1 MPARSRHLPAA
12 LAALALLTAL
22 ALAAPVMATPAEDA
36 RRHYQRG
43 KALFDIGRYR
53 EAAVELRRAHDL
65 DPNPALL
72 YNIARAL
79 EQDFQLERALTLFKQ
94 FIEAVEASPAQ
105 ARAEQSVARVR
116 ALASMLETHGVLV
129 GIPRGAYESATIDGE
144 PLTFREDQP
153 HLIYPPGP
161 RRMSFRYANGFT
173 MTVPLKLREG
183 QVVRLADLASHHG
196 VLRLE
201 VDPTDARLEVNGRA
215 IQPDRAITLRA
226 GEHTITARAPGFAAV
241 ERSLSVSPEL
251 LTTATLVL
259 VTAAAPAIVEP
270 ARLPLSPLWIGAGAA
285 AVGLGV
291 GVALQVTA
299 ASERDQVLHGET
311 TPSGLVTS
319 ATQVQARAIEDRARR
334 LDLGAFIS
342 YGVAGAAALATS
354 IYAGLVLEERLNP
367 AGRTFVPTRIEVGP
381 LGVGVGWTF

>member
-1 MPARSRHLPAA
+1 MSTRSIRSWTLTAGLTL
-12 LAALALLTAL
+12 LAALALAD
-22 ALAAPVMATPAEDA
+22 PVMATPQEDA
-36 RRHYQRG
+36 RQHYQRG
-43 KALFDIGRYR
+43 KALFDVGRYR

-79 EQDFQLERALTLFKQ
+79 EEDFQLERALGLFNQ
-94 FIEAVEASPAQ
+94 FIEAIDAPAAR
-105 ARAEQSVARVR
+105 ARAELSVTRVQ
-116 ALASMLETHGVLV
+116 ALARELETHGVLA
-129 GIPRGAYESATIDGE
+129 GIPRGAYELATIDGE

-153 HLIYPPGP
+153 HLLYPPGA
-161 RRMSFRYANGFT
+161 RRLSFRYANGFT
-173 MTVPLKLREG
+173 MTIPLKLREG
-183 QVVRLADLASHHG
+183 QVARLADLASHHG

-201 VDPTDARLEVNGRA
+201 VDPVDARLEVDGRTIQSGRA
-215 IQPDRAITLRA
+215 VTLRA
-226 GEHTITARAPGFAAV
+226 GEHTVTARAPGFAAV
-241 ERSLSVSPEL
+241 ERSLTVSPEV
-251 LTTATLVL
+251 LTTTTLVL
-259 VTAAAPAIVEP
+259 VTAARPAVTST

-299 ASERDQVLHGET
+299 ASERDQVLDGDT
-311 TPSGLVTS
+311 SSSGLVTS
-319 ATQVQARAIEDRARR
+319 ITQVEARAIEDRAWR

-367 AGRTFVPTRIEVGP
+367 EGRGLVPARIEVGP
-381 LGVGVGWTF
+381 RGVGVGWTF